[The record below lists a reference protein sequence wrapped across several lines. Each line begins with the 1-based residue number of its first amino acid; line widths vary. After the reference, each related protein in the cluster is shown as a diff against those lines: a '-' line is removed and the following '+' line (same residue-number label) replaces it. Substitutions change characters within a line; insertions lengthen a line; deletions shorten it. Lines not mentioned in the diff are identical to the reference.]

1 MSDGTNPARTLLDR
15 KDCALVLIDFQEK
28 LHRVIDDKDRLRD
41 NAVRLTAFAGI
52 AGMPVVV
59 TEQQNLGPTL
69 PEIKEVLPTHSVFDK
84 ICFDCFGN
92 EAFRDRLALANRG
105 TLIIAGI
112 EAHICVTQTTL
123 SALSRYQVHVVADA
137 VGSRDPRNREVALA
151 RMKEA
156 GAIITSTEMFMYE
169 LLREAGTDEFRAAL
183 KLVK

>member
-1 MSDGTNPARTLLDR
+1 MTDGTNPARTLLDR

-41 NAVRLTAFAGI
+41 NAVRLAAFAGI
-52 AGMPVVV
+52 VCLPVVV

-69 PEIKEVLPTHSVFDK
+69 PEIKEALPAHSVFDK

-92 EAFRDRLALANRG
+92 QAFRDRLGLTNRK
-105 TLIIAGI
+105 TLILAGI
-112 EAHICVTQTTL
+112 ETHICVMQTAL

-151 RMKEA
+151 RMQKA
-156 GAIITSTEMFMYE
+156 GVVVTSTEMFMYE